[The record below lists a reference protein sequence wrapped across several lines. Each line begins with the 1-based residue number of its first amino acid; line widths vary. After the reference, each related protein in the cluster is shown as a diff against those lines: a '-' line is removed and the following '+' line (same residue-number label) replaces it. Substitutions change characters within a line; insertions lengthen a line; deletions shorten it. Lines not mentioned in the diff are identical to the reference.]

1 MSLSQLAYESIL
13 NYIVTGKYKPGSTL
27 KEEELASILKISRT
41 PIREALV
48 RLEKEGVIIKNG
60 KSYTV
65 VPLSENDILQLYEVR
80 IALES
85 EAAKL
90 AALRANEDDIY
101 NMLKIFSNIKN
112 ETSSDPLILANL
124 NGNLHRAIA
133 EASHNKYLIEIL
145 DNIRIKLKIVRVT
158 LFISFQRRDE
168 ELKEHQDVIIAI
180 KDRDP
185 ERAYNMMKRHEE
197 NVLAYVKKN
206 VIPILFR

>member
-112 ETSSDPLILANL
+112 ETSSDPIILANL

>member
-168 ELKEHQDVIIAI
+168 ELKEHQDVI
-180 KDRDP
+180 
-185 ERAYNMMKRHEE
+185 
-197 NVLAYVKKN
+197 
-206 VIPILFR
+206 

>member
-101 NMLKIFSNIKN
+101 NILKIFSNIKN
-112 ETSSDPLILANL
+112 ETSSDPIILANL

-206 VIPILFR
+206 VIPIL

>member
-101 NMLKIFSNIKN
+101 NILKIFSNIKN